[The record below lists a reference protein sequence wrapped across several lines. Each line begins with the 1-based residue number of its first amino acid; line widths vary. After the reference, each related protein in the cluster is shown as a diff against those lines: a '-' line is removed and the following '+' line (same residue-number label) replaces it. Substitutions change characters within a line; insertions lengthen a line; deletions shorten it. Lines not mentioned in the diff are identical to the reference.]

1 MPLPRIATVSVAVV
15 AALALAACQG
25 GGDPDPAASE
35 PASGPTLRL
44 LVDGTPTEV
53 DALQTQVDAWS
64 QSSGSDVRIVLASD
78 LEQQL
83 AESFANANPPDV
95 FALSTTSL
103 ERYEGYLEPYG
114 RLADAG
120 ELVPSLLDVVA
131 AGGELQCVP
140 RSADATTLAISEA
153 AWADAG
159 LTDADVP
166 TTWEQLESVA
176 AAVTTDD
183 AAGLAIDPDAE
194 HLGVL
199 LAQAGG
205 ALVDESG
212 AVADSPENAA
222 ALETAVRMH
231 DAGALAWPNDLDAS
245 SAATAFATG
254 AAAMAYVDLEEL
266 LAAEAAAPAPSE
278 PPEGSEPA
286 DEPTPSGDAAATEA
300 ADPAGP
306 AGSDGPSAS
315 ADPDATPSPS
325 ASDDADADAD
335 AAPDSASLLEGV
347 RLVPLPAGPADG
359 ASFVSSSCWAMP
371 ADTRTGD
378 EARDLIAVLT
388 QPGQQVELADATG
401 TVPVTT
407 TAGATFAEEH
417 PERAAVVAALDGG
430 IDMATALGPAEAT
443 DALDETLASL
453 AAAEPGD
460 ADVAA
465 LLADLQERLEQQLE

>member
-1 MPLPRIATVSVAVV
+1 MPLPRFATVSVAAV

-44 LVDGTPTEV
+44 LVDGTPAEV

-64 QSSGSDVRIVLASD
+64 ESSGSDVRIVLASD

-103 ERYEGYLEPYG
+103 ERYEGYLEPFG
-114 RLADAG
+114 RFAEAG

-131 AGGELQCVP
+131 DGGELQCVP
-140 RSADATTLAISEA
+140 RSADATTLAISET

-176 AAVTTDD
+176 AALTTDEV
-183 AAGLAIDPDAE
+183 AGLAIDPDAE

-212 AVADSPENAA
+212 AVADSEANAA
-222 ALETAVRMH
+222 ALDLSVRMH
-231 DAGALAWPNDLDAS
+231 DTGALAWPSDLDAS

-254 AAAMAYVDLEEL
+254 AAAMAYVDLGDL

-278 PPEGSEPA
+278 TPEGSASGEDPTASDDPAASEPA
-286 DEPTPSGDAAATEA
+286 GS
-300 ADPAGP
+300 ADPA
-306 AGSDGPSAS
+306 ASDDPSAS

-325 ASDDADADAD
+325 PSIDPD
-335 AAPDSASLLEGV
+335 AAPDAATLLEGV
-347 RLVPLPAGPADG
+347 RLVPLPVGPANG
-359 ASFVSSSCWAMP
+359 ASFASSSCWAMP

-378 EARDLIAVLT
+378 EARALIAVLT

-407 TAGATFAEEH
+407 TAGATFAEQH
-417 PERAAVVAALDGG
+417 PERAAVVAAVGG
-430 IDMATALGPAEAT
+430 GVDMATVLGPAAAT
-443 DALDETLASL
+443 DALDDTLASL
-453 AAAEPGD
+453 AAAEPGE

-465 LLADLQERLEQQLE
+465 LLAELQERLEQQLD